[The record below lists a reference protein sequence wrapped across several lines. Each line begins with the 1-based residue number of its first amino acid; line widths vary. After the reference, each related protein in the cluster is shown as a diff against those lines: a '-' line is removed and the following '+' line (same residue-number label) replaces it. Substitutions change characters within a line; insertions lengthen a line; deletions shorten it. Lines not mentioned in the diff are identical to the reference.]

1 MMSGG
6 SPPPRP
12 AYELQRHDADIGD
25 GCGPLEVENATAYS
39 EYYDEE
45 GYLDFRTAEEDNS
58 TIGTA
63 GHIHRNHSSAGSNAE
78 GGGGSDATSLIHEM
92 HLALLYLL
100 SNPEEFAKAAS
111 SSSHANNADNL
122 AQWNAEYNDNESL
135 YTENEEYVYPSNP
148 PHHPQLPRTNTA
160 AAATA
165 SSTSSTSGI
174 NPSSSSNN
182 NNNMPLPYA
191 IFADDAEVVL
201 PQAHTASQLF
211 GIETVTGMELEAAA
225 GVPAISSLF
234 LRWLALMPDGDHLT
248 LIDPPGLTVMKI
260 AGGRYR
266 VTAAHKVVWTWMN
279 EFFGPEY
286 NNNNHQRKRSSHPLK
301 IGDLVSLNIVDVFET
316 DNHGKLLS
324 YCPTFD
330 NRDVQITDRNL
341 YKIRKNTARIVNA
354 IKSVQQSAGYRNVVE
369 ISGAIAK
376 TVKRTV
382 DGAVSS
388 YTTNVNTQKKLYQQ
402 QQPTTSHSATAVAAA
417 ENVSPTFD
425 TADLERHEV

>member
-1 MMSGG
+1 MSGEP
-6 SPPPRP
+6 PPPRP
-12 AYELQRHDADIGD
+12 AYELQRHDADVGD
-25 GCGPLEVENATAYS
+25 GQLEAVSTAYS
-39 EYYDEE
+39 DYYDEE
-45 GYLDFRTAEEDNS
+45 GYLDFRAAEDNS

-63 GHIHRNHSSAGSNAE
+63 GHIQRNSSSADHPGVGSNAE
-78 GGGGSDATSLIHEM
+78 GTDATSLIHEM

-100 SNPEEFAKAAS
+100 SNPEEFVKAAS
-111 SSSHANNADNL
+111 LSNTNADNL

-135 YTENEEYVYPSNP
+135 YTENEDYVYPSHPPP
-148 PHHPQLPRTNTA
+148 PHQRINTT
-160 AAATA
+160 AATA
-165 SSTSSTSGI
+165 SSSFSASAE
-174 NPSSSSNN
+174 NQSSSSA
-182 NNNMPLPYA
+182 NNMPLPYA

-234 LRWLALMPDGDHLT
+234 LRWLALMPDGDHLN

-286 NNNNHQRKRSSHPLK
+286 NNNNNSNQRKRTNQLK

-330 NRDVQITDRNL
+330 NRDVKITDRNL
-341 YKIRKNTARIVNA
+341 YKIRKNTTRIVNA

-388 YTTNVNTQKKLYQQ
+388 YTNASTSNVTKTSELHPQGQPSQQ
-402 QQPTTSHSATAVAAA
+402 TTSHLGSAITPV
-417 ENVSPTFD
+417 EKVSSTFD
-425 TADLERHEV
+425 TGDLERHEV